1 MGEGAGRCPKSC
13 GVSYWGKAC
22 EADMELFSLHIPDAL
37 GIAAIALYW
46 MAVAVGFVLC
56 AQKGW
61 LWGKWR
67 WYLLSMFGSLSVC
80 GLWASKTEAV
90 FCVPLFACV
99 LFFVFKKWKKLNV
112 SPVEY
117 FLMVLFA
124 YPVALVYFLL
134 WVFIYLEVLRMP
146 K

>member
-1 MGEGAGRCPKSC
+1 
-13 GVSYWGKAC
+13 
-22 EADMELFSLHIPDAL
+22 MELFGLHIPDAL
-37 GIAAIALYW
+37 VTAAVVLYW
-46 MAVAVGFVLC
+46 IAVFVGLMAC
-56 AQKGW
+56 AMRGW

-67 WYLLSMFGSLSVC
+67 WYLLSMFGALSVFVQWFS
-80 GLWASKTEAV
+80 GAEAV
-90 FCVPLFACV
+90 FCVPLFACL

-124 YPVALVYFLL
+124 YPVALGYGLL

>member
-1 MGEGAGRCPKSC
+1 
-13 GVSYWGKAC
+13 
-22 EADMELFSLHIPDAL
+22 MELFGLHIPDAFFT
-37 GIAAIALYW
+37 AAEVLYW
-46 MAVAVGFVLC
+46 IAVVVGFVLC

-61 LWGKWR
+61 LWGKIR

-80 GLWASKTEAV
+80 GLWASKAEAV

-124 YPVALVYFLL
+124 YPAALVYFLL
-134 WVFIYLEVLRMP
+134 WVFVSFEVLRLP

>member
-1 MGEGAGRCPKSC
+1 
-13 GVSYWGKAC
+13 
-22 EADMELFSLHIPDAL
+22 MELFGLHIPDAL
-37 GIAAIALYW
+37 VTAAIALYW
-46 MAVAVGFVLC
+46 MAVFVGFVLC

-61 LWGKWR
+61 LWGKIR

-80 GLWASKTEAV
+80 AQWVTGAEAV
-90 FCVPLFACV
+90 FCVPLFACL

-112 SPVEY
+112 SPGEY

-124 YPVALVYFLL
+124 YPVAFGYFLL
-134 WVFIYLEVLRMP
+134 WVFLSFEVLRMP

>member
-1 MGEGAGRCPKSC
+1 
-13 GVSYWGKAC
+13 
-22 EADMELFSLHIPDAL
+22 MELFGLHIPDAL
-37 GIAAIALYW
+37 VTAAVVLYW
-46 MAVAVGFVLC
+46 IAVFVGLMAC
-56 AQKGW
+56 AMRGW

-80 GLWASKTEAV
+80 GLWASRAEAV

-112 SPVEY
+112 SLVEY

-124 YPVALVYFLL
+124 YPVALGYGLL

>member
-1 MGEGAGRCPKSC
+1 
-13 GVSYWGKAC
+13 
-22 EADMELFSLHIPDAL
+22 MELFGLHIPDAL
-37 GIAAIALYW
+37 ATAAEVLYW
-46 MAVAVGFVLC
+46 IAVVAGLLACVMR
-56 AQKGW
+56 GW

-80 GLWASKTEAV
+80 GLWASRAEAV

-124 YPVALVYFLL
+124 YPAALVYFLL
-134 WVFIYLEVLRMP
+134 WVFVSFEVLRMP

>member
-1 MGEGAGRCPKSC
+1 
-13 GVSYWGKAC
+13 
-22 EADMELFSLHIPDAL
+22 MELFGLHIPDAL
-37 GIAAIALYW
+37 VTAAVVLYW
-46 MAVAVGFVLC
+46 IAVVVGLMAC
-56 AQKGW
+56 AMRGW

-80 GLWASKTEAV
+80 AQWFTGAEAV
-90 FCVPLFACV
+90 FGVPLFACL

-112 SPVEY
+112 SPGEY

-124 YPVALVYFLL
+124 YPVALGYFLL
-134 WVFIYLEVLRMP
+134 WVFLSFEVLGMP

>member
-1 MGEGAGRCPKSC
+1 
-13 GVSYWGKAC
+13 
-22 EADMELFSLHIPDAL
+22 MELFGLHIPDAL
-37 GIAAIALYW
+37 VTAAVVLYW
-46 MAVAVGFVLC
+46 IAVVVGLMAC
-56 AQKGW
+56 AMRGW

-80 GLWASKTEAV
+80 AQWFTGAEAV
-90 FCVPLFACV
+90 FGVSLFACL

-112 SPVEY
+112 SPGEY

-124 YPVALVYFLL
+124 YPVALGYFLL
-134 WVFIYLEVLRMP
+134 WVFLSFEVLGMP

>member
-1 MGEGAGRCPKSC
+1 
-13 GVSYWGKAC
+13 
-22 EADMELFSLHIPDAL
+22 MELFGLHIPDAL
-37 GIAAIALYW
+37 VAAAVILYW
-46 MAVAVGFVLC
+46 IAVVVGLMAC
-56 AQKGW
+56 AMRGW

-67 WYLLSMFGSLSVC
+67 WYLLSMFGSLFVC
-80 GLWASKTEAV
+80 GLWASRAEAV

-112 SPVEY
+112 SLVEY

-124 YPVALVYFLL
+124 YPVALGYGLL